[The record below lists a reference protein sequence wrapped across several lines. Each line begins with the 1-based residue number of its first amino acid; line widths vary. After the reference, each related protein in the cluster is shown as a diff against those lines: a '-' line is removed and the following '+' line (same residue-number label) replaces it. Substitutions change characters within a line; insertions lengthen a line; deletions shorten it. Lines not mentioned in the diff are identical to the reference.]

1 MEILKVEEIKKEYA
15 NGNKKLYALNDVSF
29 TVKQGEFISIVGPSG
44 SGKSTLLHIIGGID
58 KPTSR
63 RSRCRGNR
71 YFYSKLR

>member
-1 MEILKVEEIKKEYA
+1 MEILNVKNVKKEYA

-29 TVKQGEFISIVGPSG
+29 TVNQGEFIAIVGPSG

-63 RSRCRGNR
+63 RSRCRRSGH
-71 YFYSKLR
+71 FHFKI